1 MTEAQ
6 RTEQKRQLALA
17 RKAFSELVHSG
28 FETHVRRCLRLEL
41 KSEREHR
48 NWIGSETDSFRRCH
62 PHAAG
67 VLDCAKLLVVHAI
80 AEYMQMERVRWPQGA
95 DFLSMKPSRLV
106 ACGIADRYGADVRK
120 LWGFAGI
127 EVADVAALDYVVAVS
142 PENREVK

>member
-1 MTEAQ
+1 MTQAQ
-6 RTEQKRQLALA
+6 HAEQKRQLALA
-17 RKAFSELVHSG
+17 RKAYAELVNSG

-48 NWIGSETDSFRRCH
+48 TSIGDTSSFRRCH

-67 VLDCAKLLVVHAI
+67 VLDCAKLLVVAAI
-80 AEYMQMERVRWPQGA
+80 ADFMQMERVRWPQGA
-95 DFLSMKPSRLV
+95 DFLSYKPSRLV

-142 PENREVK
+142 PENWDGK

>member
-1 MTEAQ
+1 MTQAQ
-6 RTEQKRQLALA
+6 HAEQKRQLALA

-48 NWIGSETDSFRRCH
+48 NWIGGETDSFRRCH
-62 PHAAG
+62 PHSAG
-67 VLDCAKLLVVHAI
+67 VLDCAKLMVVHAI
-80 AEYMQMERVRWPQGA
+80 ADYMQMERVRWPQGA
-95 DFLSMKPSRLV
+95 DFLSMKPSRIV
-106 ACGIADRYGADVRK
+106 ACGIADGYGADIRK

-142 PENREVK
+142 PENK